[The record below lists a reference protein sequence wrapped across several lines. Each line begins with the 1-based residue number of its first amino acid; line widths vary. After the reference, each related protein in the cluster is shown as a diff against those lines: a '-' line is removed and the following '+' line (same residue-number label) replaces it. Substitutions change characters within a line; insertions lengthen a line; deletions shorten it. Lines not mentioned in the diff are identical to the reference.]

1 MFLIVQRPGHNIWIR
16 CTYYY
21 APKYKC
27 LSNHINSTLNCVQG
41 SLDLR
46 SLRSSDKLTA
56 RYFSVGKKSI
66 PFCFQLKTFACWGE
80 KREWIRTFFHEKEL
94 KLDLMEKLSDHHP
107 GGMDYITFQINFST
121 IKENIWNHEIP
132 SIESCTLRQKILVFV
147 N

>member
-16 CTYYY
+16 CTYSKYY

-56 RYFSVGKKSI
+56 RYFSVGKKINSLLLSI
-66 PFCFQLKTFACWGE
+66 ENLRLLRRKTWMDQDLFPWKGTKTWPNGKTFRPPSWGDGLYNVSDQLFYNKGE
-80 KREWIRTFFHEKEL
+80 HL
-94 KLDLMEKLSDHHP
+94 KP
-107 GGMDYITFQINFST
+107 
-121 IKENIWNHEIP
+121 WNSLNWVVHIA
-132 SIESCTLRQKILVFV
+132 T
-147 N
+147 